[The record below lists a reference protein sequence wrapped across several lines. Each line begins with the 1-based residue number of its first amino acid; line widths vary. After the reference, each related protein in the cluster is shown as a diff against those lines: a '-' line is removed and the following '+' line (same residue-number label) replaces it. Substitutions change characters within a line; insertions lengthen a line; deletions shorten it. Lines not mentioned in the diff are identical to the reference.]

1 MSTDETILT
10 PAERQ
15 SAEKLR
21 TALHDIAAAR
31 PVRAGSGSF
40 APRSAHT
47 RVVGARLP
55 LGLAAVLAVVLFVTT
70 ALVVLPRQG
79 SVGSQGSPSP
89 AETAGATLPG
99 TPGHYI
105 DGGLSF
111 DYPPEWP
118 VISGTDNG
126 AEGVMYVVAVVGN
139 GSWSENCQSGSQGS
153 SSWWM
158 NCGADI
164 VTVPSGGIVVK
175 VYRWGGGPAVPC
187 RGDTQ
192 ANATFGPN
200 AVRQTVNGDVT
211 SWEIRAPGN
220 EFGQPNN
227 IFVEAHTSDAKQ
239 LARAQA
245 LVTSFRFKPIED
257 GSIGCPSMSPDA
269 LTPAS

>member
-1 MSTDETILT
+1 MNSDDEMLT
-10 PAERQ
+10 GAERRA
-15 SAEKLR
+15 AEELR

-31 PVRAGSGSF
+31 PVHVDSGAF
-40 APRSAHT
+40 IAAARG
-47 RVVGARLP
+47 RGFGARLP
-55 LGLAAVLAVVLFVTT
+55 LGLAAVLAVVLFATT

-79 SVGSQGSPSP
+79 SVGSQGSLSP
-89 AETAGATLPG
+89 AQTAGATLPG
-99 TPGHYI
+99 TPGHYS

-126 AEGVMYVVAVVGN
+126 AEGVMYVLAVVGN
-139 GSWSENCQSGSQGS
+139 GSWSENCPSGSQGS
-153 SSWWM
+153 SSWM

-175 VYRWGGGPAVPC
+175 VYRWWGGPAVPC
-187 RGDTQ
+187 QGDTQ

-245 LVTSFRFKPIED
+245 LVTSFRFKPIQD

>member
-1 MSTDETILT
+1 MTTDEALLT
-10 PAERQ
+10 PAERR
-15 SAEKLR
+15 SAEELR
-21 TALHDIAAAR
+21 TALHDIAAAQPIR
-31 PVRAGSGSF
+31 LDSG
-40 APRSAHT
+40 AVTAVART
-47 RVVGARLP
+47 RRFGTHLP
-55 LGLAAVLAVVLFVTT
+55 LGLVAALAIVVIAAS
-70 ALVVLPRQG
+70 ALVAWPRQTPG
-79 SVGSQGSPSP
+79 GPTASPS
-89 AETAGATLPG
+89 AVATLPG

-105 DGGLSF
+105 DAGLSF
-111 DYPPEWP
+111 DYPPDWP

-126 AEGVMYVVAVVGN
+126 AEGVMYVLAVVGN
-139 GSWSENCQSGSQGS
+139 GSWSESCQSGSQGS
-153 SSWWM
+153 SSWM

-175 VYRWGGGPAVPC
+175 VYRWYGGPAVPC

-200 AVRQTVNGDVT
+200 AVRETVNGDVT

-245 LVTSFRFKPIED
+245 LVTSFRFKPIQD

>member
-1 MSTDETILT
+1 VWNV
-10 PAERQ
+10 AFQ
-15 SAEKLR
+15 
-21 TALHDIAAAR
+21 
-31 PVRAGSGSF
+31 AG
-40 APRSAHT
+40 RSCH
-47 RVVGARLP
+47 
-55 LGLAAVLAVVLFVTT
+55 GL
-70 ALVVLPRQG
+70 ALVVVAG
-79 SVGSQGSPSP
+79 CGAASPSGS
-89 AETAGATLPG
+89 TVATTSSSAPGLSG
-99 TPGHYI
+99 TPGHFD
-105 DGGLSF
+105 DGQLAF
-111 DYPPEWP
+111 DYPTDWP
-118 VISGTDNG
+118 TLGGGTEDTLV
-126 AEGVMYVVAVVGN
+126 EHVLAVLGN
-139 GSWSENCQSGSQGS
+139 GTWRENCQSGTDGS
-153 SSWWM
+153 SSWM

-245 LVTSFRFKPIED
+245 LVTSFRFKPIQD

-269 LTPAS
+269 LTPVS